1 MNITL
6 SVSGELEQLVRSHP
20 EVKWTAIARSAMEE
34 KAGKLMKLEIL
45 RKYLDKE
52 AFTEIEIQWM
62 DENDWHPVDEKQLKQ
77 SFITSIE
84 KAKKEK
90 GKKLSSV
97 DELFA

>member
-6 SVSGELEQLVRSHP
+6 SVSGALEQLVKRHP
-20 EVKWTAIARSAMEE
+20 EVKWTAIARTAMEE
-34 KAGKLMKLEIL
+34 KAEKMTKLEIL
-45 RKYLDKE
+45 RKYVDNE
-52 AFTEIEIQWM
+52 HFTAAEMQWM

-77 SFITSIE
+77 SFVTSVE

-90 GKKLSSV
+90 AKKLANI